1 MTDPDRTARRE
12 RQFHSARDFETSAS
26 QIGDIE
32 PLQDDIRRKMQL
44 VIAASA
50 KGRSKKA
57 QVEDAVTLMMML
69 GVHPSQPKEHDPILG
84 PRSNTPQVRP
94 QVRVS
99 SPFIS

>member
-1 MTDPDRTARRE
+1 MTEADRTARRE

-32 PLQDDIRRKMQL
+32 PLQEDTRRKTQII
-44 VIAASA
+44 VAGNA

-57 QVEDAVTLMMML
+57 RVEDAVTLMMML
-69 GVHPSQPKEHDPILG
+69 GVHPSQPEQYDPLTG
-84 PRSNTPQVRP
+84 PRSNTP